1 MIQFQFSPRYD
12 AALALAAK
20 VHRDQLRKGSD
31 TPYIAHVVHVSVLLL
46 RHGFGEDLA
55 IAGLLHDAVEDCDLA
70 PEEIAVAFGP
80 DVARLV
86 LAVSER
92 KQADGAL
99 RPWEERKAE
108 KMALLRAG
116 GPDVAALKAADA
128 LHNVRS
134 TVADLRREGPGA
146 WARFRASPEQT
157 LGYYRAILAAVQAQ
171 LDHPIAAELAAAVG
185 ELEEAMRNDG

>member
-1 MIQFQFSPRYD
+1 MTQFSPRYD
-12 AALALAAK
+12 AALALAAR
-20 VHRDQLRKGSD
+20 VHREQLRKGSD
-31 TPYIAHVVHVSVLLL
+31 TPYITHVVHVSVLLL
-46 RHGFGEDLA
+46 RHGFSEDLA
-55 IAGLLHDAVEDCDLA
+55 IAGLLHDAVEDCDLDPA
-70 PEEIAVAFGP
+70 QLAATFGP

-108 KMALLRAG
+108 KMALVRAG

-128 LHNVRS
+128 LHNIRS
-134 TVADLRREGPGA
+134 TIADLRREGTGI

-157 LGYYRAILAAVQAQ
+157 LGYYQAILAAVQAQ
-171 LDHPIAAELAAAVG
+171 LDHPIVAELAAAVG
-185 ELEEAMRNDG
+185 ELE